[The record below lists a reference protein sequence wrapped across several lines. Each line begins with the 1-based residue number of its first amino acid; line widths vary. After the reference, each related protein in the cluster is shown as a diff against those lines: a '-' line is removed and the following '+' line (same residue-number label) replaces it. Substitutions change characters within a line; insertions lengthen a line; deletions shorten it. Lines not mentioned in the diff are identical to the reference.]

1 MADIQRRADDKA
13 WDIKVNR
20 QISDIDRAIES
31 GISGDALA
39 ALHGVHVPADDERFY
54 DVDQTS
60 EVDSQQILRDKI
72 IERIVQVEGAISRN
86 DALPADVREKWTAI
100 LQQCYPSEVN
110 SISMLRDLKRD
121 MNCWRDVD
129 PESSLS
135 LTEAGIGAMATMIEI
150 YRRRFYNWSKFTPVC
165 VIACLKSSGKG
176 ASNCFHSAVRGWKN
190 PSFHACSIWR
200 GKCLANVGA

>member
-39 ALHGVHVPADDERFY
+39 ALHGVHVAADDELFY

-135 LTEAGIGAMATMIEI
+135 LTEAAIGAMATMIEI
-150 YRRRFYNWSKFTPVC
+150 YRRRFYNS
-165 VIACLKSSGKG
+165 
-176 ASNCFHSAVRGWKN
+176 
-190 PSFHACSIWR
+190 
-200 GKCLANVGA
+200 